1 MSESLIGEP
10 IEPNCEEVVLSI
22 QSNTTNELEEIK
34 DISAYGNEITNIN
47 NVKHLS
53 SQKEFGNS
61 SLYFDG
67 NNYLR
72 LQPSTLWNLDANNS
86 DFTIEFSFYLTNDG
100 YGGSSLLEVHQLVVG
115 HTTRFIK
122 IPIHF

>member
-10 IEPNCEEVVLSI
+10 IEPNCEEVALSI

-72 LQPSTLWNLDANNS
+72 LQPSSLWNLDANNS
-86 DFTIEFSFYLTNDG
+86 DFTIE
-100 YGGSSLLEVHQLVVG
+100 LV
-115 HTTRFIK
+115 FI
-122 IPIHF
+122 